1 MATMLNRLRVAGLAA
16 LGLIA
21 SLTFAGCDSS
31 NPNPGGGGQ
40 TSPPAGGPPQMTGMG
55 PGGPGAG
62 APQVEDT
69 GPYAAGKKVFRSQ
82 NCGRCHPLP
91 GMGPSFAMMGRGGP
105 GGFSGGPGPG
115 GPGGAPPGG
124 PGGAPPAGPGGP
136 PPGGPGGFGG
146 GGPGRPPDLSK
157 LGADPEH
164 TVEWI
169 AEHVRNPKAHKPES
183 RMPAYGEDRINN
195 EDLQA
200 LAEFLASLKGDETGD
215 AKKQEEEPKSD
226 DP

>member
-1 MATMLNRLRVAGLAA
+1 MATMLNRLRVTGLAA
-16 LGLIA
+16 LGLI
-21 SLTFAGCDSS
+21 SLMLAGCDSS
-31 NPNPGGGGQ
+31 SPNPGGGQ

-55 PGGPGAG
+55 MPGAPGGG
-62 APQVEDT
+62 APEVDDT

-91 GMGPSFAMMGRGGP
+91 GMGPSFAMMGRGP
-105 GGFSGGPGPG
+105 GGP

-146 GGPGRPPDLSK
+146 GPGRPPDLSK

-169 AEHVRNPKAHKPES
+169 AEHIRNPKAHKPES

-200 LAEFLASLKGDETGD
+200 LAEFLASLKGDEAGD
-215 AKKQEEEPKSD
+215 AKKQEGEPKSGD
-226 DP
+226 Q